1 MQDNT
6 DAQGLHSALCRADL
20 SRAPCR
26 PVVRMCRKLMDE
38 NENLKLEVQGLR
50 SLMLQGVQ
58 LPGSSA
64 IPTPALQVSCR
75 RPVLPAREVAVICN
89 EGGVALGLAERWH

>member
-1 MQDNT
+1 
-6 DAQGLHSALCRADL
+6 
-20 SRAPCR
+20 
-26 PVVRMCRKLMDE
+26 MDE

-64 IPTPALQVSCR
+64 IPTPALQVSRR
-75 RPVLPAREVAVICN
+75 RPVLHAHAVAVICN
-89 EGGVALGLAERWH
+89 GGDFTLGLAGRWH

>member
-1 MQDNT
+1 M
-6 DAQGLHSALCRADL
+6 
-20 SRAPCR
+20 
-26 PVVRMCRKLMDE
+26 RMCRKLMDE

-64 IPTPALQVSCR
+64 IPTPALQVDCC
-75 RPVLPAREVAVICN
+75 RPVLHAQDVALVCN
-89 EGGVALGLAERWH
+89 EGDVALGLAERWH

>member
-1 MQDNT
+1 
-6 DAQGLHSALCRADL
+6 
-20 SRAPCR
+20 
-26 PVVRMCRKLMDE
+26 MDE

-64 IPTPALQVSCR
+64 VPAPALQVSRC
-75 RPVLPAREVAVICN
+75 RPVLHA
-89 EGGVALGLAERWH
+89 

>member
-1 MQDNT
+1 
-6 DAQGLHSALCRADL
+6 
-20 SRAPCR
+20 
-26 PVVRMCRKLMDE
+26 MDE

-50 SLMLQGVQ
+50 SLMLQGMQ

-75 RPVLPAREVAVICN
+75 RAVLHAHEMAVICN
-89 EGGVALGLAERWH
+89 EGDIALGLAERWH

>member
-1 MQDNT
+1 
-6 DAQGLHSALCRADL
+6 
-20 SRAPCR
+20 
-26 PVVRMCRKLMDE
+26 MDE

-64 IPTPALQVSCR
+64 IPTPALQVLHR
-75 RPVLPAREVAVICN
+75 RPYLPAQPVAVICN
-89 EGGVALGLAERWH
+89 EGGVALIRACRGLAMRQGIPGTAGRAVATLMACLGHWECMRGQDS

>member
-1 MQDNT
+1 
-6 DAQGLHSALCRADL
+6 
-20 SRAPCR
+20 
-26 PVVRMCRKLMDE
+26 MDE
-38 NENLKLEVQGLR
+38 NETLKLEVQGLR

-75 RPVLPAREVAVICN
+75 TAVLHAHKVAAICN
-89 EGGVALGLAERWH
+89 EGDLAPGLAERWHRGQAFLDCWSRCGHCQGLPGPLGMHAR